1 MKNIHVLPTDKPS
14 RLFFNDGELCFRNSM
29 SFKEGDIPK
38 HIYITSDEEIKQGD
52 WYLNVEEKNGIKNPF
67 YGKLY
72 KANQSIGKV
81 SLDYLVN
88 NLKKII
94 LTTDPDLIKAGVQA
108 IDNEFLEWFVKNPSC
123 EYIKIDIEL
132 YPCDSQGNEIIFSQP
147 ANLGGSEDYRNNI
160 KTFIEQEHL
169 DNRNFIKAFDRKR
182 FKIIIPQE
190 EPKQENCCTPVGQIK
205 RYVDCVGCDRK
216 PKQETLE
223 DPDAYWLSSSK
234 KEREWQEEKLKE
246 IFEHYPNAAPRYQY
260 LNGLIQMAL
269 ENIARKNF
277 LETLEEAAERIYDDN
292 LFDYEKY
299 RYGFIEGAKWQAERM
314 YSEEDMK
321 QFGLYLGDNLKKLKN
336 KSIDEIFEQFKN
348 I

>member
-1 MKNIHVLPTDKPS
+1 MKNVHVLPTDKPS
-14 RLFFNDGELCFRNSM
+14 RLIQRKITKELKLSSLNN
-29 SFKEGDIPK
+29 PQLWNNVN
-38 HIYITSDEEIKQGD
+38 IYITSDDKPKEGD
-52 WYLNVEEKNGIKNPF
+52 WFYLDDAKIIAKYINVKPVKE
-67 YGKLY
+67 
-72 KANQSIGKV
+72 A
-81 SLDYLVN
+81 
-88 NLKKII
+88 KKII
-94 LTTDPDLIKAGVQA
+94 LTTDQELIKAGVQK
-108 IDNEFLEWFVKNPSC
+108 IDDEFLKWFVKNPSC
-123 EYIKIDIEL
+123 ESVEVDIEL
-132 YPCDSQGNEIIFSQP
+132 
-147 ANLGGSEDYRNNI
+147 NNI

-169 DNRNFIKAFDRKR
+169 DNRNFIKVFDRKR

-190 EPKQENCCTPVGQIK
+190 EPKQETI
-205 RYVDCVGCDRK
+205 
-216 PKQETLE
+216 E

-314 YSEEDMK
+314 YSEAIEFAEWIRIKDFQTTSKNNWIGLDMK
-321 QFGLYLGDNLKKLKN
+321 YYTTQEL
-336 KSIDEIFEQFKN
+336 FEQFKKK
-348 I
+348 

>member
-1 MKNIHVLPTDKPS
+1 MKNVHLLPTEKPS
-14 RLFFNDGELCFRNSM
+14 RIRLGNNGNFVIANFEQSSIRSKNDSYTNQ
-29 SFKEGDIPK
+29 
-38 HIYITSDEEIKQGD
+38 HIYITSDEEIKEDTKPCWCIDTKDNSVNYYQD
-52 WYLNVEEKNGIKNPF
+52 ALP
-67 YGKLY
+67 LY
-72 KANQSIGKV
+72 NYIG
-81 SLDYLVN
+81 Y
-88 NLKKII
+88 KKII
-94 LTTDPDLIKAGVQA
+94 LTTDQELIKAGVQK
-108 IDNEFLEWFVKNPSC
+108 IDDEFLEWFVKNPC
-123 EYIKIDIEL
+123 ESVEVVLD
-132 YPCDSQGNEIIFSQP
+132 EISFVIT
-147 ANLGGSEDYRNNI
+147 DNI
-160 KTFIEQEHL
+160 Y
-169 DNRNFIKAFDRKR
+169 
-182 FKIIIPQE
+182 KIIIPQE
-190 EPKQENCCTPVGQIK
+190 EPKQETI
-205 RYVDCVGCDRK
+205 
-216 PKQETLE
+216 E

-269 ENIARKNF
+269 KNIARKNF

>member
-1 MKNIHVLPTDKPS
+1 MKNVHVLPTDKPS
-14 RLFFNDGELCFRNSM
+14 RLIQRKITKELKLSSLNN
-29 SFKEGDIPK
+29 PQLWNNVN
-38 HIYITSDEEIKQGD
+38 IYITSDDKPKEGD
-52 WYLNVEEKNGIKNPF
+52 WFYLDDAKIIAKYINVKPVKE
-67 YGKLY
+67 
-72 KANQSIGKV
+72 A
-81 SLDYLVN
+81 
-88 NLKKII
+88 KKII
-94 LTTDPDLIKAGVQA
+94 LTTDQELIKAGVQK
-108 IDNEFLEWFVKNPSC
+108 IDDEFLKWFVKNPSC
-123 EYIKIDIEL
+123 ESVEVDIEL

-169 DNRNFIKAFDRKR
+169 DNRNFIKVFDRKR

-190 EPKQENCCTPVGQIK
+190 EPKQETI
-205 RYVDCVGCDRK
+205 
-216 PKQETLE
+216 E

-314 YSEEDMK
+314 YSEAIEFAEWIRIKDFQTTSKNNWIGLDMK
-321 QFGLYLGDNLKKLKN
+321 YYTTQEL
-336 KSIDEIFEQFKN
+336 FEQFKKK
-348 I
+348 